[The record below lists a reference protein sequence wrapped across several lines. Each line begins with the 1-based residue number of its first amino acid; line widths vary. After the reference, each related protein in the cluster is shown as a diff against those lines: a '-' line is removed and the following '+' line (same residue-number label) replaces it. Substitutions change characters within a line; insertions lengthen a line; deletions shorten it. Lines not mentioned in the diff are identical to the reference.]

1 MVSSSVSWDDGSGG
15 RLISGTTTAKDY
27 IGEPHTVG
35 SSSKKSPALFFDI
48 KGSWYST
55 PVEYE
60 GERFGGRDEG
70 FSCIF
75 LLNEE
80 RRKEPF

>member
-60 GERFGGRDEG
+60 GGAIWREDIWDFHV
-70 FSCIF
+70 FSY
-75 LLNEE
+75 
-80 RRKEPF
+80 